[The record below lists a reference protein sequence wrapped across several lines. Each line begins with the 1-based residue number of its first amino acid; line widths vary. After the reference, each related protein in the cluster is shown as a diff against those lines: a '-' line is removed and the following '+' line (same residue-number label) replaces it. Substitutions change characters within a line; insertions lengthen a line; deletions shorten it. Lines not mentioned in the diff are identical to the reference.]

1 MDICLLDCE
10 REDAS
15 RDVVTMRRDDVG
27 PSEPVLL
34 YGKDID

>member
-15 RDVVTMRRDDVG
+15 RDELWMRPRFVG
-27 PSEPVLL
+27 PSEPVFP
-34 YGKDID
+34 YGRDID